1 MPKILIVEDDNFLQG
16 LEAMKLKKEGFDV
29 FVASNANDAFK
40 TFEKEGKVD
49 MMLLDL
55 MLPEI
60 DGFAVLE
67 KIRGDENHKN
77 TPVIVFSNLYEDKD
91 ITRANTL
98 GINEFMIKSN
108 FTLDELVAK
117 IREILK

>member
-29 FVASNANDAFK
+29 IVASNANDAFK
-40 TFEKEGKVD
+40 TFEKENKID
-49 MMLLDL
+49 LMLLDL

-60 DGFAVLE
+60 DGFTVLE
-67 KIRGDENHKN
+67 KVRNDENHKN

-108 FTLDELVAK
+108 FTLDELIEK
-117 IREILK
+117 IRGIIK

>member
-1 MPKILIVEDDNFLQG
+1 MAKILIVEDDNFLQG

-40 TFEKEGKVD
+40 TFEKEGKLD

-67 KIRGDENHKN
+67 KIRKDAVHKD
-77 TPVIVFSNLYEDKD
+77 TPVIVFSNMYEDKD

-98 GINEFMIKSN
+98 GISEFMIKSN
-108 FTLDELVAK
+108 FTLDELVTK
-117 IREILK
+117 IREIIK